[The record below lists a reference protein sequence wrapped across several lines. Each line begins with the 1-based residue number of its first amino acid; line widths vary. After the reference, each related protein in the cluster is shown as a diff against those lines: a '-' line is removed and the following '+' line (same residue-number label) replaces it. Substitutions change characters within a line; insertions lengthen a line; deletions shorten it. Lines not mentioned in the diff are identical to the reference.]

1 MKGIVTGDPNDRY
14 TQDDVVEYIS
24 SVNKLLQEADETGSR
39 DSVERTLIL
48 NDIYY

>member
-24 SVNKLLQEADETGSR
+24 SVNKLLQEAAEDLVQGLQENC
-39 DSVERTLIL
+39 L
-48 NDIYY
+48 